1 MSTPM
6 EIKEKEDRGEYLF
19 FKVFRNKVIRTVIF
33 KFIEGT
39 GWKYSNILSAL
50 WMMNNKHF
58 ELFKDKLRTHSDI
71 DYSIDSYIKVVEMIE
86 DMDIFLLFMQDVIK
100 RITIASL
107 AFKEKEK
114 LVPFIDYLA
123 SFGKLEFI
131 KYIETHYGDNKKVIY
146 TESPID
152 CACLSGSLE
161 CLKYL
166 EEKYTKCT
174 TKALDNAS
182 KNGHLEMV
190 KYLLENRTEGG
201 EHALSLAIENGHLEV
216 VRYLTAHD
224 STLKTTEQSWNKAA
238 ENGLLEMCKYL
249 HENRKEGFTVFA
261 VDKAAQKGHLQ
272 VVKFLLENRD
282 EGCTAT
288 ALSLA
293 AKYNHEEICKYLI
306 DVNAPINSN
315 SICNAALAG
324 NTNLV
329 NYIHSKTSYRVSANA
344 FSYVCLNG
352 DFEMVK
358 CLSQLDT
365 PMTCS
370 AYEKAA
376 QNGHFKIVEF
386 LHFSRPKDVSS
397 PQAANLAAQ
406 FNHYQ
411 TLCFLIKYRPESNL
425 HTALKA
431 ATDNKNEKI
440 IKFLN
445 NAIADPKSLQSM
457 NTLVL
462 NDIDYNK
469 DLYNLEELL
478 RKTKSEDDDDDNDD
492 NFDEEINN
500 SKICNEI
507 KRLLSKKEGSKLIYV
522 LEEMDYNDEDEPFNS
537 LIGIDK
543 LIGDKLIKA
552 SKQLNLS
559 LYMST
564 LVIKENRFIEDPKNV
579 DFQQDLKEW
588 DNYDFDS
595 FLINFFD
602 LNNELWE
609 EMIMNTLEFDEV
621 LPGGSLSEIENHLYK
636 KKLPFHYQS
645 QITQQLFYKVSS
657 FVFFN
662 SSEKS
667 TIIEKYCSKNS
678 IKERELNKLKQE
690 INK

>member
-1 MSTPM
+1 MSASM

-19 FKVFRNKVIRTVIF
+19 FKVFRNKVIRTIIF

-71 DYSIDSYIKVVEMIE
+71 DYSIDSYSKVVEMIE
-86 DMDIFLLFMQDVIK
+86 DMDIFLLFMEDVIK

-107 AFKEKEK
+107 SAAAFKEKEK

-131 KYIETHYGDNKKVIY
+131 KYIETHYRDNKKVMY

-161 CLKYL
+161 CLNYL
-166 EEKYTKCT
+166 EERYTKCT

-182 KNGHLEMV
+182 KNGHLEIV
-190 KYLLENRTEGG
+190 KYLLDNRIEGG

-224 STLKTTEQSWNKAA
+224 STLKTTQQSWNKAA

-288 ALSLA
+288 ALNLA

-324 NTNLV
+324 NTHLV
-329 NYIHSKTSYRVSANA
+329 NYIHSKTSCRVSANA

-386 LHFSRPKDVSS
+386 LHFSRPKDLSS

-411 TLCFLIKYRPESNL
+411 TLCFLIKYRPESNP
-425 HTALKA
+425 HSALKA

-445 NAIADPKSLQSM
+445 NVIADPKSLQSM
-457 NTLVL
+457 
-462 NDIDYNK
+462 
-469 DLYNLEELL
+469 LL
-478 RKTKSEDDDDDNDD
+478 RKTKNEDGDD

-564 LVIKENRFIEDPKNV
+564 LVIKENRFIEDPTNV
-579 DFQQDLKEW
+579 DFQKDLKEW

-645 QITQQLFYKVSS
+645 QVTQQLFYKVST

-690 INK
+690 IS

>member
-19 FKVFRNKVIRTVIF
+19 FKVFRNKVIRTIIF

-39 GWKYSNILSAL
+39 GEKYSNIQSAL
-50 WMMNNKHF
+50 WMMNNKYF
-58 ELFKDKLRTHSDI
+58 ELFKDKLRTNSEI
-71 DYSIDSYIKVVEMIE
+71 DYLPESYSKVVEMIE
-86 DMDIFLLFMQDVIK
+86 DMDIFLLFMESVIK
-100 RITIASL
+100 KFKIKPSI
-107 AFKEKEK
+107 FKEKEIK
-114 LVPFIDYLA
+114 FVPFIDYLA
-123 SFGKLEFI
+123 SFGKLDFI
-131 KYIETHYGDNKKVIY
+131 KYIETHYEGNKKVIY
-146 TESPID
+146 TENPID

-166 EEKYTKCT
+166 EERYKKCT

-182 KNGHLEMV
+182 KNGHLEVV
-190 KYLLENRTEGG
+190 KYLLDNRTEGG

-216 VRYLTAHD
+216 VKYLTAHNT
-224 STLKTTEQSWNKAA
+224 TLKTTEQSWNKAA
-238 ENGLLEMCKYL
+238 ENGHLEMCKYL

-261 VDKAAQKGHLQ
+261 VDKAALKGHFQ
-272 VVKFLLENRD
+272 VVQFLMENRE
-282 EGCTAT
+282 EGCTAA

-293 AKYNHEEICKYLI
+293 AKYNHEEICRYLI
-306 DVNAPINSN
+306 DKKAPGNSN
-315 SICNAALAG
+315 SICNAALVG
-324 NTNLV
+324 NINLV
-329 NYIHSKTSYRVSANA
+329 NYIHSRTSYRVSANT

-358 CLSQLDT
+358 CLTLLDT

-376 QNGHFKIVEF
+376 QNGHFKIIEF

-406 FNHYQ
+406 FNHYE
-411 TLCFLIKYRPESNL
+411 TLCFLIKYRPESNPQ
-425 HTALKA
+425 TALKA

-440 IKFLN
+440 MKFLN
-445 NAIADPKSLQSM
+445 SVIADPK
-457 NTLVL
+457 

-478 RKTKSEDDDDDNDD
+478 RKTKNDDD
-492 NFDEEINN
+492 FDEEINN
-500 SKICNEI
+500 TKICNEI
-507 KRLLSKKEGSKLIYV
+507 KRLLSKKEGTKLIYV

-537 LIGIDK
+537 LIGADK
-543 LIGDKLIKA
+543 LIGDKLINA
-552 SKQLNLS
+552 SKQLDLS

-564 LVIKENRFIEDPKNV
+564 LVIKENRFVEDPTNV

-602 LNNELWE
+602 LNNDLWE

-645 QITQQLFYKVSS
+645 QITQQLFYKVSTL
-657 FVFFN
+657 VFFK

-667 TIIEKYCSKNS
+667 TIIEKFCSKNS
-678 IKERELNKLKQE
+678 IKERELNKLKQQ
-690 INK
+690 IS

>member
-457 NTLVL
+457 
-462 NDIDYNK
+462 
-469 DLYNLEELL
+469 
-478 RKTKSEDDDDDNDD
+478 
-492 NFDEEINN
+492 
-500 SKICNEI
+500 
-507 KRLLSKKEGSKLIYV
+507 
-522 LEEMDYNDEDEPFNS
+522 
-537 LIGIDK
+537 
-543 LIGDKLIKA
+543 
-552 SKQLNLS
+552 
-559 LYMST
+559 
-564 LVIKENRFIEDPKNV
+564 VI
-579 DFQQDLKEW
+579 
-588 DNYDFDS
+588 
-595 FLINFFD
+595 
-602 LNNELWE
+602 
-609 EMIMNTLEFDEV
+609 
-621 LPGGSLSEIENHLYK
+621 
-636 KKLPFHYQS
+636 
-645 QITQQLFYKVSS
+645 
-657 FVFFN
+657 
-662 SSEKS
+662 
-667 TIIEKYCSKNS
+667 
-678 IKERELNKLKQE
+678 
-690 INK
+690 